1 MDNEF
6 VMQSQNHVIVKLD
19 KNAST
24 SLLQL
29 WEGLET
35 LSPEIILPC
44 FVGFGAGCSTCLK
57 YTESFLLSSCMSSL
71 AFTAKPPVIA
81 AAGGSVSLLWT

>member
-6 VMQSQNHVIVKLD
+6 VMQSQNHVILKLD

-35 LSPEIILPC
+35 L
-44 FVGFGAGCSTCLK
+44 
-57 YTESFLLSSCMSSL
+57 LS
-71 AFTAKPPVIA
+71 
-81 AAGGSVSLLWT
+81 